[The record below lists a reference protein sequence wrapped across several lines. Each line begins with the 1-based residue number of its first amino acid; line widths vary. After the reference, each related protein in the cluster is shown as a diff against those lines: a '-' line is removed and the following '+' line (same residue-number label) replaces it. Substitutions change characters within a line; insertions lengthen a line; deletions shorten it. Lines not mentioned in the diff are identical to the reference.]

1 MEIPCVKDCPDRT
14 PTCHGKCEKY
24 KAYAAWRAEE
34 RKKWAEE
41 RKKRA
46 EEARIRNIMNAGKA
60 RMFRKKQIREKQGRK

>member
-34 RKKWAEE
+34 RKK
-41 RKKRA
+41 RA
-46 EEARIRNIMNAGKA
+46 EEARMRNIMNAGKA

>member
-24 KAYAAWRAEE
+24 KAYAAWR
-34 RKKWAEE
+34 AEE